1 MYPSRDVVANK
12 PDIEGDI
19 HTDVKVLLDIYS

>member
-1 MYPSRDVVANK
+1 MYPSNDVVASK
-12 PDIEGDI
+12 PSIEGDI